1 MTNKAVFESLID
13 PLDLA
18 CTTEDLIR
26 IPSYPG
32 VAEQET
38 AVARYIERRMT
49 DAGIPCHLEEVI
61 DGRANVIARLPGSG
75 GGKALLLCGHMD
87 TVPPYDMP
95 DALIPRREDDK
106 IYGRGAAD
114 MKGPLASMIEAML
127 AVKRSGLR
135 LKGDLIFAG
144 VIDEELRSF
153 GAVDLIEKGLS
164 ADAAIIGEPSDLK
177 LSVAHR
183 GLEWFDFCFKGKTV
197 HGGNQAEGINAISKA
212 AHFICAVE
220 SELLPKLASRK
231 DPLLGSPTLNIGVIH
246 GGTQLSTVAGA
257 CTVSIDRRFIPEESY
272 AEVCGEFKELIKKLA
287 STDPDF
293 VCDMKV
299 QDVSVMKD
307 GYVHLP
313 LARTKDEN
321 FIGLVQEKISQA
333 FEQETEITSFPAWTD
348 AGLLSSYAK
357 IPTVVFG
364 PGFIKCCHSPS
375 EYIPLP
381 HLSGACL
388 AYALSAAEFCG

>member
-1 MTNKAVFESLID
+1 MTNKALFETLID

-18 CTTEDLIR
+18 RTTEDLIR
-26 IPSYPG
+26 TPSYPG

-49 DAGIPCHLEEVI
+49 DAGIPCRLEEVI

-75 GGKALLLCGHMD
+75 GGKTLLLCGHMD

-95 DALIPRREDDK
+95 DALTPRREGDK

-114 MKGPLASMIEAML
+114 MKGPLASM
-127 AVKRSGLR
+127 
-135 LKGDLIFAG
+135 
-144 VIDEELRSF
+144 
-153 GAVDLIEKGLS
+153 DLIEKGLS

-177 LSVAHR
+177 LCVAHR

-272 AEVCGEFKELIKKLA
+272 AEVCGEFEGLIKKLA